1 MLLKRQ
7 QDNMLKALLNSF
19 ADKVL
24 LTLAALLIVIQAAEI
39 LDALNQ
45 QLLSDLQQETMKP
58 LQEELS
64 NLHHSFADP
73 IQMIH
78 AAQLLNHPPIFHQIQ
93 QFILLKDLSHRQE
106 ELIQQQGSF
115 ACWDPQIQGKQLIK
129 KFHKI

>member
-1 MLLKRQ
+1 MLLKRL

-24 LTLAALLIVIQAAEI
+24 LTLAALLIVIQAVEI

-45 QLLSDLQQETMKP
+45 QLLSDLQQEIMKQ

-78 AAQLLNHPPIFHQIQ
+78 VALNQQLNQPPIFHQTQ
-93 QFILLKDLSHRQE
+93 QFILLKDLSLQRE
-106 ELIQQQGSF
+106 ELIQQQGLF
-115 ACWDPQIQGKQLIK
+115 AY
-129 KFHKI
+129 